1 MYLIGIDVGGMSI
14 KGGIIDS
21 ESGKILVQHAIPT
34 TTQYTK
40 DYSISKD
47 IAKVIDIIL
56 AEANMKIDDIV
67 GIGIGQPG
75 SIDSE
80 RGVVRYSNNI
90 AIENVPVVDEL
101 KVKYNLPIYISNDA
115 NCAALGEYVF
125 GAGRGY
131 KDIVFITLGTGVGS
145 GIIIDGKL
153 FEGRSGA
160 GAEAGHMII
169 NVDGEKC
176 NCGSRGCWETYAS
189 ATALIRQTKAAL
201 DDPANKDS
209 YMHEVAKEEGKV
221 SGKTAFIAAKKGD
234 KAGQAVVD
242 QYIKYI
248 AVGLVNM
255 ANIFRPDAILIGG
268 GISKEKEYLTKP
280 LQAQLDACTYGGK
293 YNPRVIVKTASLQN
307 DAGILGAAALVIK
320 NN

>member
-14 KGGIIDS
+14 KGGIVDS
-21 ESGKILVQHAIPT
+21 KSGKILTQYAIPT
-34 TTQYTK
+34 TAKYTK
-40 DYSISKD
+40 EYSISED
-47 IAKVIDIIL
+47 IAKVIDYIL
-56 AEANMKIDDIV
+56 NEANMTIDDIV

-80 RGVVRYSNNI
+80 RGVIRYSNNI
-90 AIENVPVVDEL
+90 ALENVPVVDEL
-101 KVKYNLPIYISNDA
+101 KKKYNLPIYISNDA

-160 GAEAGHMII
+160 GAEAGHMVICV
-169 NVDGEKC
+169 NGNKC
-176 NCGSRGCWETYAS
+176 NCGRRGCWETYAS
-189 ATALIRQTKAAL
+189 ATALIKQTTAAL
-201 DDPANKDS
+201 ELPENKNS
-209 YMHEVAKEEGKV
+209 LMHEIAKEEGKV
-221 SGKTAFIAAKKGD
+221 SGKTAFVAAKKGD
-234 KAGQAVVD
+234 KGGQAVVD
-242 QYIKYI
+242 QYVQYI
-248 AVGLVNM
+248 GEGLINM

-280 LQAQLDACTYGGK
+280 LQEMMDDVSYGGK
-293 YNPRVIVKTASLQN
+293 FNPRVIVKTASLQN
-307 DAGILGAAALVIK
+307 DAGILGAAALVMK
-320 NN
+320 E

>member
-14 KGGIIDS
+14 KGGIVDS
-21 ESGKILVQHAIPT
+21 DSGNILVQHAIPT
-34 TTQYTK
+34 TAKYTK
-40 DYSISKD
+40 EYSISKD
-47 IAKVIDIIL
+47 IAKVIDYIL
-56 AEANMKIDDIV
+56 NKANMKIDDIV

-80 RGVVRYSNNI
+80 RGVIRYSNNI
-90 AIENVPVVDEL
+90 ALENVPVVDEL
-101 KVKYNLPIYISNDA
+101 HKKYNLPIYISNDA

-153 FEGRSGA
+153 FEGRAGA
-160 GAEAGHMII
+160 GAEAGHMVIV
-169 NVDGEKC
+169 VDGEKC

-189 ATALIRQTKAAL
+189 ATALIRQTKAAMEL
-201 DDPANKDS
+201 PENKDS
-209 YMHEVAKEEGKV
+209 LMHQIAAEEGKV
-221 SGKTAFIAAKKGD
+221 SGKTAFVAAKKGD
-234 KAGQAVVD
+234 KGGQAVVD

-248 AVGLVNM
+248 GVGLLNM

-268 GISKEKEYLTKP
+268 GISKEKDYLTAP
-280 LQAQLDACTYGGK
+280 LQKMMDTESYGGK
-293 YNPRVIVKTASLQN
+293 FNPRVVVKTASLQN
-307 DAGILGAAALVIK
+307 DAGILGAAALVMK
-320 NN
+320 E

>member
-14 KGGIIDS
+14 KGGIVDS

-34 TTQYTK
+34 TAKYTK
-40 DYSISKD
+40 EYSISED
-47 IAKVIDIIL
+47 IAKVIDYIL
-56 AEANMKIDDIV
+56 NEANMKIDDIV

-80 RGVVRYSNNI
+80 RGVIRYSNNI
-90 AIENVPVVDEL
+90 ALENVPVVDEL
-101 KVKYNLPIYISNDA
+101 KKKFNLPIYISNDA

-131 KDIVFITLGTGVGS
+131 RDIVFITLGTGVGS

-160 GAEAGHMII
+160 GAEAGHMVI
-169 NVDGEKC
+169 VTDGNKC
-176 NCGSRGCWETYAS
+176 NCGRRGCWETYAS
-189 ATALIRQTKAAL
+189 ATALIKQTAAAMEL
-201 DDPANKDS
+201 PENKDS
-209 YMHEVAKEEGKV
+209 LMYEIAKEEGKV
-221 SGKTAFIAAKKGD
+221 SGKTAFVAAKKGD
-234 KAGQAVVD
+234 KGGQAVVD

-248 AVGLVNM
+248 GEGLVNM

-280 LQAQLDACTYGGK
+280 LQEMMDTVTYGGK
-293 YNPRVIVKTASLQN
+293 FNPRVIVKTASLQN
-307 DAGILGAAALVIK
+307 DAGILGAAALVLK
-320 NN
+320 D

>member
-14 KGGIIDS
+14 KGGIVDS
-21 ESGKILVQHAIPT
+21 ENGKILVQHAIPT
-34 TTQYTK
+34 TAKYTK
-40 DYSISKD
+40 EYSISED
-47 IAKVIDIIL
+47 IAKVIDYIL
-56 AEANMKIDDIV
+56 KEANMKIDDIV

-101 KVKYNLPIYISNDA
+101 HKKYDLPIYISNDA

-160 GAEAGHMII
+160 GAEAGHMVIKV
-169 NVDGEKC
+169 NGNPC
-176 NCGSRGCWETYAS
+176 NCGRKGCWETYAS
-189 ATALIRQTKAAL
+189 ATALIKQTTAAL
-201 DDPANKDS
+201 ELPENKDS
-209 YMHEVAKEEGKV
+209 LMHQIAAEEGKV
-221 SGKTAFIAAKKGD
+221 SGKTAFVAAKKGD
-234 KAGQAVVD
+234 KGGQAVVD
-242 QYIKYI
+242 QYIQYI
-248 AVGLVNM
+248 GEGLVNM

-280 LQAQLDACTYGGK
+280 LQDMLDSGSYGGK

-307 DAGILGAAALVIK
+307 DAGILGAAALVLK
-320 NN
+320 D

>member
-14 KGGIIDS
+14 KGGIVDS
-21 ESGKILVQHAIPT
+21 DNGKILVQHAIPT
-34 TTQYTK
+34 TAKYTK
-40 DYSISKD
+40 DYSISED
-47 IAKVIDIIL
+47 IAKVIDYIL
-56 AEANMKIDDIV
+56 NEANMKIDDIV

-80 RGVVRYSNNI
+80 RGVIRYSNNI
-90 AIENVPVVDEL
+90 ALENVPVVDEL
-101 KVKYNLPIYISNDA
+101 KKKFNLPIYISNDA

-131 KDIVFITLGTGVGS
+131 RDIVFITLGTGVGS

-160 GAEAGHMII
+160 GAEAGHMVIVT
-169 NVDGEKC
+169 NGNKC
-176 NCGSRGCWETYAS
+176 NCGRRGCWETYAS
-189 ATALIRQTKAAL
+189 ATALIKQTAAAMEL
-201 DDPANKDS
+201 PENKDS
-209 YMHEVAKEEGKV
+209 LMHEIAKEEGKV
-221 SGKTAFIAAKKGD
+221 SGKTAFVAAKKGD
-234 KAGQAVVD
+234 KGGQAVVD

-248 AVGLVNM
+248 GEGLVNM

-280 LQAQLDACTYGGK
+280 LQEMMDTVTYGGK
-293 YNPRVIVKTASLQN
+293 FNPRVIVKTASLQN
-307 DAGILGAAALVIK
+307 DAGILGAAALVLK
-320 NN
+320 D

>member
-14 KGGIIDS
+14 KGGIVDS
-21 ESGKILVQHAIPT
+21 ETGKIIVQHAIPT
-34 TTQYTK
+34 TAKYTK
-40 DYSISKD
+40 EYSISED
-47 IAKVIDIIL
+47 IAKVIDYIL
-56 AEANMKIDDIV
+56 NEAKMKIDDIV

-80 RGVVRYSNNI
+80 RGVIRYSNNI
-90 AIENVPVVDEL
+90 ALENVPVVDEL
-101 KVKYNLPIYISNDA
+101 KKKYSLPIYISNDA

-160 GAEAGHMII
+160 GAEAGHMVIVT
-169 NVDGEKC
+169 NGNKC
-176 NCGSRGCWETYAS
+176 NCGRCGCWETYAS
-189 ATALIRQTKAAL
+189 ATALIKQTAAAMEL
-201 DDPANKDS
+201 PENKDS
-209 YMHEVAKEEGKV
+209 LMHEIAKEEGKV
-221 SGKTAFIAAKKGD
+221 SGKTAFVAAKKGD
-234 KAGQAVVD
+234 KGGQAVVD

-248 AVGLVNM
+248 GEGLINM

-280 LQAQLDACTYGGK
+280 LQDMLDSVAYGGK
-293 YNPRVIVKTASLQN
+293 FNPRVIVKTASLQN
-307 DAGILGAAALVIK
+307 DAGILGAAALVLK
-320 NN
+320 D

>member
-14 KGGIIDS
+14 KGGIVDS

-34 TTQYTK
+34 TEKYTK
-40 DYSISKD
+40 EYSISED
-47 IAKVIDIIL
+47 IAKVIEIIL
-56 AEANMKIDDIV
+56 GEAKMKIEDVV

-101 KVKYNLPIYISNDA
+101 HTKYNLPIYISNDA
-115 NCAALGEYVF
+115 NCAALGEFVF

-131 KDIVFITLGTGVGS
+131 KDLVFITLGTGVGS

-160 GAEAGHMII
+160 GAEAGHMVIKV
-169 NVDGEKC
+169 NGNPC
-176 NCGSRGCWETYAS
+176 NCGRKGCWETYAS
-189 ATALIRQTKAAL
+189 ATALIKQTAAAMEL
-201 DDPANKDS
+201 PENKDS
-209 YMHEVAKEEGKV
+209 LMHEIAKEEGKV
-221 SGKTAFIAAKKGD
+221 SGKTAFVAAKRGD
-234 KAGQAVVD
+234 RAGQDVVD
-242 QYIKYI
+242 AYINYI
-248 AVGLVNM
+248 GEGLVNL

-268 GISKEKEYLTKP
+268 GISRERDYLTIP
-280 LQAQLDACTYGGK
+280 LQKKMDAEAYGGEH
-293 YNPRVIVKTASLQN
+293 NPRVIVKAASLQN
-307 DAGILGAAALVIK
+307 DAGILGAAALVINK
-320 NN
+320 E

>member
-14 KGGIIDS
+14 KGGIVDS
-21 ESGKILVQHAIPT
+21 DNGKILVQHAIPT
-34 TTQYTK
+34 TAKYTK
-40 DYSISKD
+40 EYSISED
-47 IAKVIDIIL
+47 IAKVIDYIL
-56 AEANMKIDDIV
+56 NEANMKIDDIV

-80 RGVVRYSNNI
+80 RGVIRYSNNI
-90 AIENVPVVDEL
+90 ALENVPVVDEL
-101 KVKYNLPIYISNDA
+101 HKKYNLPIYISNDA
-115 NCAALGEYVF
+115 NCAALGEFVF

-160 GAEAGHMII
+160 GAEAGHMVIKT
-169 NVDGEKC
+169 DGEPC
-176 NCGSRGCWETYAS
+176 NCGRKGCWETYAS

-201 DDPANKDS
+201 ELPENKDS
-209 YMHEVAKEEGKV
+209 LMHEIAAEEGKV
-221 SGKTAFIAAKKGD
+221 SGKTAFVAAKKGD
-234 KAGQAVVD
+234 KGGQAVVD

-248 AVGLVNM
+248 SEGLINM

-268 GISKEKEYLTKP
+268 GISKEKDYLTKP
-280 LQAQLDACTYGGK
+280 LQEYMDNTSYGGK
-293 YNPRVIVKTASLQN
+293 FNPRVIVKTASLQN
-307 DAGILGAAALVIK
+307 DAGILGAAALVLK
-320 NN
+320 E